1 MEAPTFLDFIIH
13 ATGLPGYLVFTW
25 FIMATVLTLALIARV
40 SLRFMPSGYQNVVE
54 AVVEGIYSFVED
66 ILGEE
71 ETKKHF
77 KLIATLAIFIFFAN
91 ITELIPWFIPPTSNL
106 NTTLSMAVIVFVYY
120 QYLGIKRHGFR
131 YVKHFMG
138 PVWWLTPIMIPIELI
153 GHFAR
158 ILSLSMR
165 LFGNIGG
172 DDLLLAIIFFLAP
185 WLVPLPIMGLILFAA
200 TLQAFIFALLT
211 TLYIADAISEPQGE

>member
-13 ATGLPGYLVFTW
+13 ATGLPGYIIFTW
-25 FIMATVLTLALIARV
+25 FVMFMIILFALFARLTLKV
-40 SLRFMPSGYQNVVE
+40 MPSGFQNVVE
-54 AVVEGIYSFVED
+54 AIVEGIYGFVED
-66 ILGEE
+66 ILGEK

-77 KLIATLAIFIFFAN
+77 KLIATLGIFIFFAN
-91 ITELIPWFIPPTSNL
+91 ITELIPYFTPPTSSW
-106 NTTLSMAVIVFVYY
+106 NTTIAMALLVFAYY
-120 QYLGIKRHGFR
+120 QFLGIKTHGFR

-138 PVWWLTPIMIPIELI
+138 PVWWLVPLMLPVEII

-158 ILSLSMR
+158 ILSLSVR

-185 WLVPLPIMGLILFAA
+185 WLIPLPIMALVLLAA
-200 TLQAFIFALLT
+200 VLQAFIFALLS
-211 TLYIADAISEPQGE
+211 TLYIADAVSHEA